1 MVQSSPEQ
9 LIDQLHTRKA
19 DIAICTEKVDQ
30 ETDLVI
36 ENCYE
41 WHHALVV
48 PQQHPLSE
56 GDITLERLAS
66 SFLPIVLA
74 SPGGQI
80 LRTLLKIPIWNWILR
95 CRPLIPM

>member
-1 MVQSSPEQ
+1 
-9 LIDQLHTRKA
+9 LLNWHTRKA

-30 ETDLVI
+30 EADLVI

-66 SFLPIVLA
+66 SLFLPTALA
-74 SPGGQI
+74 LPGDRI
-80 LRTLLKIPIWNWILR
+80 LKAPLKTKDWNWILHWQL
-95 CRPLIPM
+95 LIPMS